1 MILNLSSRKEYIKG
15 EVRREEGEYIKG
27 KVRREEG
34 EILFAGDKYDLA
46 KVREYSVTS

>member
-1 MILNLSSRKEYIKG
+1 MILNLFSRKEYIKK
-15 EVRREEGEYIKG
+15 EVK
-27 KVRREEG
+27 REEG

>member
-15 EVRREEGEYIKG
+15 KVKRED
-27 KVRREEG
+27 G

-46 KVREYSVTS
+46 KVREYNNVTS